1 MRITRSVAEL
11 RTLRAELLHARRDLV
26 RARTRAEQL
35 VQSNRDLSSR
45 WASSAHQANELLK
58 MSVAFRR
65 LSEARNEATALWAV
79 KDVAINVIGT
89 ENFVVL
95 ARDAEDQMLPIAGM
109 GPAFDE
115 AIREAPTLREL
126 GESGDRVVS
135 LHFGGEV
142 VGALVIRRL
151 LDHRPPL
158 SAADEQVLRLLS
170 HFAATAIVAAR
181 RTV

>member
-1 MRITRSVAEL
+1 VKAGRLRRLQAEL
-11 RTLRAELLHARRDLV
+11 THARRDLV

-35 VQSNRDLSSR
+35 VQSIRDRSSR
-45 WASSAHQANELLK
+45 WASSAHQVNELLK

-79 KDVAINVIGT
+79 KDVAINVVGT
-89 ENFVVL
+89 ENFVLL
-95 ARDAEDQMLPIAGM
+95 ARDAKDQMLPIAGM
-109 GPAFDE
+109 GAVFDE
-115 AIREAPTLREL
+115 TVREAPTLAEL

-158 SAADEQVLRLLS
+158 SLADEQVIRLLS

-181 RTV
+181 RAD